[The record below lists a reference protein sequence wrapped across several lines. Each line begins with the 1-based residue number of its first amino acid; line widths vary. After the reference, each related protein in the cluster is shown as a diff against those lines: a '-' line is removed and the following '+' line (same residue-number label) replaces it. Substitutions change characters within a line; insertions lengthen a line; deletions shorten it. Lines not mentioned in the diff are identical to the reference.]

1 MLGYP
6 EGHVDLEGISR
17 TAQLR
22 MLGNSVQVSCG
33 EAIGFYAREVVLG
46 LNE

>member
-22 MLGNSVQVSCG
+22 MLGNSVMVQVA
-33 EAIGFYAREVVLG
+33 EAIGFYAREVLHDV
-46 LNE
+46 